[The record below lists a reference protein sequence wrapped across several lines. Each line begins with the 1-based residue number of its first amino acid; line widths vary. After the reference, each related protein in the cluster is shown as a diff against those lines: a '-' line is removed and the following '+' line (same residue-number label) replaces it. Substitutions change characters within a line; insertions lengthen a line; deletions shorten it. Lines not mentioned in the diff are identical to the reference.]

1 MKSRRGFTLIE
12 LLVVIAIIAV
22 LIALLLPAVQSAREA
37 ARRAQCVN
45 NLKQMGLAIQNYIS
59 SNDVVPPSG
68 DGRGSADVPSI
79 QLKLYSMKIRLLPFI
94 EQMNIYNAFNLDLR
108 PAVLNGTSPA
118 NSTIS
123 HVLVNSFDCPSD
135 ANVGHPSYAGNNY
148 AENLG
153 LNWANKN
160 YANDGPSWFLGPS
173 STALCGGGSVGDAFT
188 APVGLAAVTDG
199 TSNTAMFSE
208 VLKGDG
214 SLNRDGL
221 HMIYSGGPNSQCKYY
236 GQPNPDWQLAQ
247 DCIQNAKVRNYAYKQ
262 KEWNRSYTGG
272 GGGYTHTMPPNTKSC
287 VFSAVGS
294 QAFNLF
300 AASSFHGGG
309 VNVAMLDGS
318 VRFVKNSVAYP
329 VWTGIATRAGGEVV
343 SSDSL

>member
-1 MKSRRGFTLIE
+1 MKNRHGFTLIE

-45 NLKQMGLAIQNYIS
+45 NLKQLGLAIQNYIS
-59 SNDVVPPSG
+59 TNDATPPSG
-68 DGRGSADVPSI
+68 DGGGGFGTDI
-79 QLKLYSMKIRLLPFI
+79 LKVYSMKVRLLPFV
-94 EQMNIYNAFNLDLR
+94 EQASVYNAFNLMVG
-108 PAVLNGTSPA
+108 PSTLNGPARA
-118 NSTIS
+118 NSTFN
-123 HVLVNSFDCPSD
+123 HVLIAAYNCPSD
-135 ANVGHPSYAGNNY
+135 PNVGHPSYTGSNY

-173 STALCGGGSVGDAFT
+173 TTGLCGGGTVNNAFT
-188 APVGLAAVTDG
+188 TPVSLAAIVDG
-199 TSNTAMFSE
+199 TSNTVMFSE

-214 SLNRDGL
+214 SLNSDGL
-221 HMIYSGGPNSQCKYY
+221 HMIYSGGPNSQCKYV
-236 GQPNPDWQLAQ
+236 GQPNADWQMAQ

-262 KEWNRSYTGG
+262 KEWTRAYSGG

-287 VFSAVGS
+287 VYSAVGS
-294 QAFNLF
+294 QVFNLF
-300 AASSFHGGG
+300 AASSFHSGG

-318 VRFVKNSVAYP
+318 VRFVKNSIGYP
-329 VWTGIATRAGGEVV
+329 IWTGIATRNGAEVI
-343 SSDSL
+343 SSDAL